1 MHLLCLLWF
10 GFTGLNFNAVKAK
23 DCLLDEARK
32 LLGIKEV
39 GGNNRG
45 PEVERIIVSSGGK
58 PGQAWCAYTQVFIHK
73 KCRLSYANG
82 MALSW
87 FIKPRIIHKN
97 QYLTGDVF
105 SVYNSGLRRIGHIG
119 LIEQVLPSGKFIV
132 TIEGNTSGGGSREGD
147 GVYRLTRSTKNV
159 YSFARW
165 WN

>member
-1 MHLLCLLWF
+1 MHLFCLLWF
-10 GFTGLNFNAVKAK
+10 GFTGLNFDAVKSK

-32 LLGIKEV
+32 LIGIKEV

-45 PEVERIIVSSGGK
+45 PEVDKIIISSGGK

-73 KCRLSYANG
+73 KCRLSHANG

-97 QYLTGDVF
+97 QYTQGDVF
-105 SVYNSGLRRIGHIG
+105 SVYNSGLRRIGHVG